1 MEASQPRTVARHSGP
16 VVIGYDGS
24 DAARHAIR
32 ETGALLPGR
41 AAVVV
46 VVWKQGLGF
55 ELMELP
61 AATIGMPPAMLDV
74 RTALEID
81 RELAQ
86 SSERLA
92 QQGADVAM
100 GAGLEAQGLAV
111 ADDPDVPIAETIV
124 RVARERDRVERRQ
137 HHEHPERDHRVGED
151 AEQAAEHVQA
161 DAHPPAHLLVAEE
174 LGVDLRLEQPR
185 VRLQVAPEDQPRAA
199 QEGREQ
205 RVEPDGRL
213 PVGRVRRLQRLGQHG
228 RRERQRRRGEQQA
241 DARPLEPAVHVLD
254 AVEDGVVVQ
263 PDDGQVAERRDVGQ
277 IARPL
282 VE

>member
-92 QQGADVAM
+92 QQGADLAM

-124 RVARERDRVERRQ
+124 RVARERDAQ
-137 HHEHPERDHRVGED
+137 AIAVG
-151 AEQAAEHVQA
+151 
-161 DAHPPAHLLVAEE
+161 AHSQGPVSEALLGSTSHDV
-174 LGVDLRLEQPR
+174 
-185 VRLQVAPEDQPRAA
+185 
-199 QEGREQ
+199 
-205 RVEPDGRL
+205 
-213 PVGRVRRLQRLGQHG
+213 VRR
-228 RRERQRRRGEQQA
+228 A
-241 DARPLEPAVHVLD
+241 DRP
-254 AVEDGVVVQ
+254 VVV
-263 PDDGQVAERRDVGQ
+263 VRES
-277 IARPL
+277 
-282 VE
+282 